1 MRDARGNARLRTVAA
16 AVLVAVAGCGKP
28 PGQLFP
34 PPAKPI
40 VWPAPPERARIR
52 YVGQLSTS
60 ADLKPGVPITQGFG
74 EMLFGKAPAY
84 SMLTPYAVCTDE
96 ADRLFVADS
105 NAQVV
110 HVFDLKGRRYF
121 RWAPANR
128 EKRFAQPVGIAYDPA
143 GRLFV
148 ADSVAGRI
156 YEFDRR
162 GRQTGVIGAGVV
174 VRPCGLAFDARRRQ
188 LFVADA
194 GAHRVLV
201 FSQRGELV
209 TRIGTRG
216 VALGQF
222 NYPTNVA
229 VDARALLYVSDS
241 LNFRIQ
247 QFSPQ
252 LQPLRQIGRKGDVPG
267 YFAQPKGVAVDT
279 QGHLYVVDANFEAVQ
294 IFNDQGALLMDFG
307 QEGRQPGGFWLPAG
321 IYIDRRNRIWVADC
335 YNRRVQVFDFLPEG
349 RP

>member
-1 MRDARGNARLRTVAA
+1 MRERRRRLWVSLVAA
-16 AVLVAVAGCGKP
+16 AGLACPTGCGKP

-40 VWPAPPERARIR
+40 VWPPPPERTRIR
-52 YVGQLSTS
+52 YVGELSTS
-60 ADLKPGVPITQGFG
+60 ADLRPGVPITQGIG
-74 EMLFGKAPAY
+74 EMLFGKAPVY
-84 SMLTPYAVCTDE
+84 SMLTPYALCTDE
-96 ADRLFVADS
+96 TDRVFVADS
-105 NAQVV
+105 NARVV
-110 HVFDLKGRRYF
+110 HVFDLKARRYA
-121 RWAPANR
+121 RWAPANPR
-128 EKRFAQPVGIAYDPA
+128 KRFAHPVGIAYDPA

-162 GRQTGVIGAGVV
+162 GRQTGQIGAGVV
-174 VRPCGLAFDARRRQ
+174 VRPCGLAFDPRRKQ

-194 GAHRVLV
+194 GAHRVFV

-209 TRIGTRG
+209 TRIGSRG
-216 VALGQF
+216 VGLGQF

-229 VDARALLYVSDS
+229 VDARAILYVSDS
-241 LNFRIQ
+241 LNFRVQ

-279 QGHLYVVDANFEAVQ
+279 QGHVFVVDANFEAVQ
-294 IFNDQGALLMDFG
+294 VFNDQGALLMDFG
-307 QEGRQPGGFWLPAG
+307 QEGQQPGGFWLPAG